1 MVREKAIFW
10 TSRSPLVIVIMMMLM
25 ILGIAC
31 AGEAGPAGS
40 QGAAGS
46 QGPAGPAG
54 SAGFDQV
61 DAIGELAMARGV
73 VYDWGQTFD
82 EKNKTRN
89 WLASGE
95 WSLNCEVA
103 CAEAKPEQINYSM
116 GFAMVRAEV
125 EEAGKSSHGH
135 TFWDWEATSAEVV
148 PGDGKET
155 LEIKGTIT
163 GSGPLKTS
171 GITIRLVKADNGHF
185 TYFFKFD
192 EGSVLTTEIG
202 GGVLES
208 SGS

>member
-1 MVREKAIFW
+1 MAKAMFW
-10 TSRSPLVIVIMMMLM
+10 TSRLPMVIVVMMLM

-31 AGEAGPAGS
+31 SGEAGPA
-40 QGAAGS
+40 GAAGS
-46 QGPAGPAG
+46 QGPAGPTG
-54 SAGFDQV
+54 STGFDQV
-61 DAIGELAMARGV
+61 AAVGDLAMARGV
-73 VYDWGQTFD
+73 VYDWSQTWD

-95 WSLNCEVA
+95 WRLNCQVA
-103 CAEAKPEQINYSM
+103 CAKAKPEQVEFDM
-116 GFAMVRAEV
+116 AFAMVRAEV
-125 EEAGKSSHGH
+125 EEAGKTSHGH
-135 TFWDWEATSAEVV
+135 TFWDWEATSMEVV

-171 GITIRLVKADNGHF
+171 GITIKLVKADNGHF
-185 TYFFKFD
+185 TFFFKFD
-192 EGSVLTTEIG
+192 EGSVLTTEMG